1 MSIEGAPP
9 PHDRRA
15 VRLRIIGT
23 VLFVF
28 ALLIAGV
35 RYAIQIRSAE
45 PTLEEV
51 IPGSNAARER
61 QVGILIGSFGV
72 SLLEVWEYLQRPE
85 IQAIVTVGSGAIA
98 AIGCFRVAA
107 LLERGPVESP
117 PPAAG
122 PSTHGRD
129 DIWN

>member
-1 MSIEGAPP
+1 MIVDPP
-9 PHDRRA
+9 PPAPHDRRA
-15 VRLRIIGT
+15 VRLRIIGA
-23 VLFVF
+23 VLLVF
-28 ALLIAGV
+28 ALLVAGV

-72 SLLEVWEYLQRPE
+72 SLLEAWDYLQRPE
-85 IQAIVTVGSGAIA
+85 IQAIVTVGVGAIA
-98 AIGCFRVAA
+98 EIACFRVAT
-107 LLERGPVESP
+107 LLERAPVESL

-122 PSTHGRD
+122 PSTHERD
-129 DIWN
+129 DI